1 MNSASELYRQFR
13 ADSRQV
19 TGKTIDEWMP
29 LLRTP
34 QLTRHSDR
42 MAFLQTQHALP
53 YRVAYL
59 LASHADETR
68 PDYSDSAGLIEAM
81 YSTRKSLRPVHD
93 ALTDLVMSQG
103 ADVTDSIAKTMV
115 TFRRKHVFA
124 QIKPAAKNRID
135 FGLALPELETQPRL
149 IATGG
154 LEKGDRI
161 TYRIP
166 IQSIEDIDRNLEEW
180 LERAYQAT
188 SPGRA

>member
-1 MNSASELYRQFR
+1 MNSARELHSQFL
-13 ADSRQV
+13 ADSQKI
-19 TGKTIDEWMP
+19 TGKTIGEWMP
-29 LLRTP
+29 ILRTP
-34 QLTRHSDR
+34 HLTRHTDR
-42 MAFLQTQHALP
+42 MAFLQAQYALP
-53 YRVAYL
+53 YRIAYL

-68 PDYSDSAGLIEAM
+68 PDYSDSAGLIQAM

-93 ALTDLVMSQG
+93 ALTELAMMLG
-103 ADVTDSIAKTMV
+103 ADVTASIAKTMV

-124 QIKPAAKNRID
+124 QIKPATKTRID
-135 FGLALPELETQPRL
+135 FGLALPEMENPQRL

-166 IQSIEDIDRNLEEW
+166 IARIEDIDRGLEEW

-188 SPGRA
+188 PPGRA